1 MIRLILVIIFLLLF
15 VISNIIFAPIA
26 WILGAFN
33 KPARDQYTKWY
44 VKSIFRGI
52 LFLSGTRVTVSGI
65 ENIPSDS
72 SVVYMCNHNSFFDVL
87 ITYVK
92 IPYVFGFV
100 SKKEVG
106 KVPILHMWMRYVN
119 CLFLDR
125 NNIREGLKTILTGID
140 MVKNGT
146 SLFIFPEG
154 TRSKDGHMIPFKE
167 GAMKLAT
174 KSKAPVIPIAMRGT
188 SDIFESHLPFIKGSK
203 VTMVVGK
210 PIYIDELSPE
220 DKKHSGAYV
229 QGVIQNMLDEID
241 KNN

>member
-1 MIRLILVIIFLLLF
+1 
-15 VISNIIFAPIA
+15 
-26 WILGAFN
+26 
-33 KPARDQYTKWY
+33 
-44 VKSIFRGI
+44 
-52 LFLSGTRVTVSGI
+52 
-65 ENIPSDS
+65 
-72 SVVYMCNHNSFFDVL
+72 
-87 ITYVK
+87 
-92 IPYVFGFV
+92 
-100 SKKEVG
+100 
-106 KVPILHMWMRYVN
+106 MWMRYVN

-154 TRSKDGHMIPFKE
+154 TRSKDGNMIPFKE

>member
-1 MIRLILVIIFLLLF
+1 MVLCMAGLSMQAQSQLV
-15 VISNIIFAPIA
+15 VKTTGGSTEKFALEQAPTVEFSVTYGET
-26 WILGAFN
+26 W
-33 KPARDQYTKWY
+33 
-44 VKSIFRGI
+44 
-52 LFLSGTRVTVSGI
+52 VTVGDKVQKLDIESLHL
-65 ENIPSDS
+65 ENIPADS

-154 TRSKDGHMIPFKE
+154 TRSKDGNMIPFKE

>member
-1 MIRLILVIIFLLLF
+1 MSISSSLAPSSAKFFGMPIEIRYKSVYNLVKNVLYIKHYKISSSGLNDLPLNPGLYVANHKSNMDPLVIFKLL
-15 VISNIIFAPIA
+15 
-26 WILGAFN
+26 
-33 KPARDQYTKWY
+33 Y
-44 VKSIFRGI
+44 
-52 LFLSGTRVTVSGI
+52 
-65 ENIPSDS
+65 EN
-72 SVVYMCNHNSFFDVL
+72 
-87 ITYVK
+87 TK
-92 IPYVFGFV
+92 IPYFRFIAKAELD
-100 SKKEVG
+100 SKSYLSYAFKLVDTIFINRENVRDTYNKFKEEINLNDDKRSIV
-106 KVPILHMWMRYVN
+106 
-119 CLFLDR
+119 
-125 NNIREGLKTILTGID
+125 
-140 MVKNGT
+140 
-146 SLFIFPEG
+146 IFPEG
-154 TRSKDGHMIPFKE
+154 TRSKDGNMIPFKE